1 MEYRLA
7 TPEDA
12 ALICRFVDD
21 QHTRCQEK
29 DVVAF
34 LEQENAKAFLAVEEE
49 AASFAYGY
57 ALHRP
62 DGRKDFYLHA
72 IDVAEPLQ
80 GCGYGTALMSF
91 INDWCRSEG
100 FRKLF
105 LATNKS
111 NEKACRCYEKA
122 GGTAPAD
129 DDVIYVFE

>member
-7 TPEDA
+7 VPEDA
-12 ALICRFVDD
+12 VLLSRFVDD
-21 QHTRCQEK
+21 QHTQYRP
-29 DVVAF
+29 
-34 LEQENAKAFLAVEEE
+34 EQLSAYLKREDAKAFLAVEGEV
-49 AASFAYGY
+49 AGFAYGCV
-57 ALHRP
+57 LHRP

-91 INDWCRSEG
+91 INDWCRAEG

-122 GGTAPAD
+122 GGIAPAD
-129 DDVIYVFE
+129 DNVIYVFQ